1 MKEKSVEKLAWLLI
15 YSGMLLAS
23 VGVFLSDSSFLGW
36 ALVSV
41 GATEVVSGIVL
52 IYLRSRM
59 KS

>member
-23 VGVFLSDSSFLGW
+23 VGVFLRDSSAVGW
-36 ALVSV
+36 ALIGV